1 MFSIDLQKITVAE
14 FSQILKSIDLL
25 PGRRILLNNLDQVV
39 LQLNENKVKNLADL
53 QTLLKNKSKYSNIAD
68 MLSTTEAYLTVLN
81 REINSYQSKPVDI
94 KKIDV
99 FSDNELNLL
108 AAIKIKT
115 TKDIYNRLQLKSER
129 NKISIMTN
137 IPGDKLVEALEISDL
152 LRITG
157 VGLVFANILREIGIN
172 NTSVFMNSTVESILG
187 QYHRI
192 NQKKGLTRANLGTKD
207 IEYCKR
213 FGSKLDQDIEW

>member
-1 MFSIDLQKITVAE
+1 MFSIDLQKITVDE

-25 PGRRILLNNLDQVV
+25 PGRRILLDNLDQLIFQLKKNGINNLLE
-39 LQLNENKVKNLADL
+39 LQS
-53 QTLLKNKSKYSNIAD
+53 LLKNKSKYSPIAQKF
-68 MLSTTEAYLTVLN
+68 LTNEAYLTVLN

-94 KKIDV
+94 KKIDL
-99 FSDNELNLL
+99 FTEHEINAL
-108 AAIKIKT
+108 AEKKIKT
-115 TKDIYNRLQLKSER
+115 TKDIYNRLQKKSER

-137 IPGDKLVEALEISDL
+137 IPEDKLVKALEISDL

-157 VGLVFANILREIGIN
+157 IGLVFANILREIGIN
-172 NTSVFMNSTVESILG
+172 NTSVFMSSTVKAILE
-187 QYHRI
+187 QYRRI
-192 NQKKGLTRANLGTKD
+192 NLKKGLTRANLGTKD